1 MQSAEFAPYSE
12 ERFQDQ
18 LLRAVLATN
27 MSFRSV
33 EHPEFKGLLHML
45 RNNIKVPTSRM
56 LRASLKMRSNEIRA
70 ELQELLDY
78 GSKVSIALDAW
89 TSRNHFSFLAIEAYF
104 IDELWKYQHVLIGFE

>member
-45 RNNIKVPTSRM
+45 RHNIKVPTSRM
-56 LRASLKMRSNEIRA
+56 LRASLKIQSNEIRA
-70 ELQELLDY
+70 QL
-78 GSKVSIALDAW
+78 
-89 TSRNHFSFLAIEAYF
+89 
-104 IDELWKYQHVLIGFE
+104 